1 MRKSQKPSASVD
13 ANVHQPR
20 SQGIFHEAEFARDI
34 FQLISILRFLV
45 VTTVLLHGKERQG
58 KLADLSS
65 LPFKTF
71 NAHFEG
77 KNSVRYSS
85 LASKRNGDLFR
96 NFQLKGNAFKR
107 KLFFQS
113 AVHSDHSL

>member
-1 MRKSQKPSASVD
+1 MRKSQKPWASVD

-65 LPFKTF
+65 LTESIEE
-71 NAHFEG
+71 A
-77 KNSVRYSS
+77 
-85 LASKRNGDLFR
+85 LL
-96 NFQLKGNAFKR
+96 
-107 KLFFQS
+107 LFFEDDQAKRS
-113 AVHSDHSL
+113 FHFNI

>member
-1 MRKSQKPSASVD
+1 MRKSQKPWASVD
-13 ANVHQPR
+13 VNVHQPR

-65 LPFKTF
+65 LPLKTDWKYR
-71 NAHFEG
+71 E
-77 KNSVRYSS
+77 SI
-85 LASKRNGDLFR
+85 ASILWRRPGQKVFP
-96 NFQLKGNAFKR
+96 FQ
-107 KLFFQS
+107 
-113 AVHSDHSL
+113 